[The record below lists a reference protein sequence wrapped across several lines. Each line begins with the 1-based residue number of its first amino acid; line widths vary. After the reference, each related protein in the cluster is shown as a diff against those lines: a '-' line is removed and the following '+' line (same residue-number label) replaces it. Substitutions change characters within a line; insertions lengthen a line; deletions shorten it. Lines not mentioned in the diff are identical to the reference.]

1 MYPDKI
7 THNSKGIGYCAKA
20 KLPKEG
26 PDRGAIFFLLPEY
39 RSMRGGVLMC
49 FSVCWPWLGPVF

>member
-26 PDRGAIFFLLPEY
+26 PDRGAIFFAP
-39 RSMRGGVLMC
+39 
-49 FSVCWPWLGPVF
+49 

>member
-7 THNSKGIGYCAKA
+7 TRNSKGIGYCAKA

-26 PDRGAIFFLLPEY
+26 PDRGAIFFCSLSIDLCAVE
-39 RSMRGGVLMC
+39 
-49 FSVCWPWLGPVF
+49 F